1 MSSKTPTAQCT
12 DTYDWSVSARSRSVP
27 PVWLAAALG
36 AVLVAVFAGELFLT
50 WIPVVAAASVLL
62 TFVIQ
67 ISLQRKE
74 GLVNR
79 IIASVGGVLVIL
91 AATTVVLVLLH
102 PGSLGR
108 LLS

>member
-1 MSSKTPTAQCT
+1 M
-12 DTYDWSVSARSRSVP
+12 WI
-27 PVWLAAALG
+27 AALAG
-36 AVLVAVFAGELFLT
+36 AVLVGVFAGERFLT
-50 WIPVVAAASVLL
+50 WIPVVAAAVLLL

-91 AATTVVLVLLH
+91 GVTTVVLSLLH
-102 PGSLGR
+102 PDSLGR
-108 LLS
+108 LFA

>member
-1 MSSKTPTAQCT
+1 M
-12 DTYDWSVSARSRSVP
+12 
-27 PVWLAAALG
+27 WLAALAG
-36 AVLVAVFAGELFLT
+36 AILVGVFSGEQFLT
-50 WIPVVAAASVLL
+50 WIPVVAAGALLL

-67 ISLQRKE
+67 LSLQRKE

-91 AATTVVLVLLH
+91 GVATVVLILLH

-108 LLS
+108 LFS

>member
-1 MSSKTPTAQCT
+1 M
-12 DTYDWSVSARSRSVP
+12 
-27 PVWLAAALG
+27 WLAALAG
-36 AVLVAVFAGELFLT
+36 AILVGVFSGEQFLT
-50 WIPVVAAASVLL
+50 WIPVVAAGALLL

-67 ISLQRKE
+67 LSLQRKE

-91 AATTVVLVLLH
+91 GVATVVLTLLH

-108 LLS
+108 LFS